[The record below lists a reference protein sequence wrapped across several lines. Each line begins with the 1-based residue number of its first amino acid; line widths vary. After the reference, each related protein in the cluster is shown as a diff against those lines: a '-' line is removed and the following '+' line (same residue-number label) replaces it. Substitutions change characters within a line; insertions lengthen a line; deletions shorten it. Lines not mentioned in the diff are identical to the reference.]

1 MDKADEINYLID
13 IPHFLFKIV
22 GALTINFD
30 STTSFKILDL
40 MKKDDQ
46 KILSVIWRTFNMKKR
61 QWPVQPEHV

>member
-46 KILSVIWRTFNMKKR
+46 KILSGI
-61 QWPVQPEHV
+61 